1 MFRTIIDN
9 KDVKEE
15 NKLLRNISGRLP
27 NLLCDFFLPLINA
40 NLIEIRGHI
49 AYDIG
54 AVGIFVDVPISLHIL
69 VSKQFLMLTE
79 NSMNNINNN
88 IKKNVTNKRFQN
100 IGNNNNIINGN
111 INGDN
116 NDNNNNNNNDNN
128 NHDDHDRIKF
138 LENKNI
144 EREKEKEIM
153 DHANDLLLWYV

>member
-1 MFRTIIDN
+1 M
-9 KDVKEE
+9 
-15 NKLLRNISGRLP
+15 
-27 NLLCDFFLPLINA
+27 
-40 NLIEIRGHI
+40 
-49 AYDIG
+49 
-54 AVGIFVDVPISLHIL
+54 IL
-69 VSKQFLMLTE
+69 KY
-79 NSMNNINNN
+79 
-88 IKKNVTNKRFQN
+88 VTNKRFQN